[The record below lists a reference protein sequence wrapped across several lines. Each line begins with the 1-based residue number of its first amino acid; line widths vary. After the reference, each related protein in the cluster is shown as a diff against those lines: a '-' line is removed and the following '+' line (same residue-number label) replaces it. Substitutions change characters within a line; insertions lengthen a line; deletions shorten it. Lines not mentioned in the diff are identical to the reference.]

1 MAIVNDSASNVECQ
15 KLAVDSTA
23 ERGLPP
29 LRDALPAQIDPEVT
43 FGLLKCGHFIFRRA
57 ARLASHTNVSVT
69 REIVCL

>member
-15 KLAVDSTA
+15 KLG

-29 LRDALPAQIDPEVT
+29 LCDALPAQIDPEVP

-57 ARLASHTNVSVT
+57 ALLASHTNVSVT